1 MSINYLGMIS
11 AISFTNAKIVE
22 GKKDKIL
29 VLETNLRDLMLLS
42 FSIKKKMSIEH
53 LVNLGDFAKNFAK
66 NITKTMLPRCFI
78 KITVHPSFT

>member
-1 MSINYLGMIS
+1 MIS
-11 AISFTNAKIVE
+11 AISFTNGNLVE
-22 GKKDKIL
+22 GKKEETL

-42 FSIKKKMSIEH
+42 FLINKKMSIEH

-78 KITVHPSFT
+78 KVTVHPSFT